1 MPNENNAELIEC
13 EFCNESLPSNDFS
26 DLEFFNYENICREC
40 KNDEFTYS
48 SRCDLYVARDD
59 WDDDRHADYPE
70 DEDYRDDDDDE
81 RDEYVNN
88 YSRRVDNS
96 IRKMPYEKNLLKGF
110 LSIGVELEVQIKS
123 NSSMSRNDIAY
134 NLQHEV
140 FNDFVICKEDASIG
154 YGFEIVSSPATFDY
168 HKVAW
173 EKFFISDEIKNLR
186 SFKDQTTGLHIH
198 INQSYVSKLAVGKIL
213 YFINS
218 ETNSKFLD
226 SISGRKQTSYCYR
239 DKNLKIKN
247 VSNYRDRG
255 AFNIY
260 VDHSPTHEFRLFN
273 GNIKKESFF
282 RCLEFVVSLTNYAK
296 NNCSL
301 INPNYLDFIRYVSV
315 NHFHYPYLTNW
326 LIDKK
331 YIKNLKHKTK
341 FYEKKKVRK
350 ICA

>member
-1 MPNENNAELIEC
+1 MPNEEELITC
-13 EFCNESLPSNDFS
+13 EFCNEGCTQSEISS
-26 DLEFFNYENICREC
+26 SEFASYNPVCEEC
-40 KNDEFTYS
+40 KREHFRYS
-48 SRCDLYVARDD
+48 ERIECYVANED
-59 WDDDRHADYPE
+59 WSDYEHEYQDDDDYNE
-70 DEDYRDDDDDE
+70 DDE
-81 RDEYVNN
+81 RDEYVLN
-88 YSRRVDNS
+88 YTRRVNTS
-96 IRKMPYEKNLLKGF
+96 VRKMPYEKNLVKDF
-110 LSIGVELEVQIKS
+110 LSIGIELEVQIKQ
-123 NSSMSRNDIAY
+123 SSSLSRNDIAY
-134 NLQHEV
+134 NLQYDI
-140 FNDFVICKEDASIG
+140 FDNFVICKEDASIG
-154 YGFEIVSSPATFDY
+154 YGFEIVSSPATFDF
-168 HKVAW
+168 HKYAW
-173 EKFFISDEIKNLR
+173 EKFFVSDEIKNLR

-198 INQSYVSKLAVGKIL
+198 INQSYLSKLAVGKIL

-218 ETNSKFLD
+218 EQNSNFLD
-226 SISGRKQTSYCYR
+226 KVSGRKPTTYCYR

-282 RCLEFVVSLTNYAK
+282 RCLEFVVSLTNFAK

-301 INPNYLDFIRYVSV
+301 INPNYLDFIRYVRV
-315 NHFHYPYLTNW
+315 NNYHYPYLTNW

-331 YIKNLKHKTK
+331 YIENLKHKTK